1 MTLST
6 STVTLAPGS
15 SRTYTLAPGEA
26 VTVATEPNC
35 YVTVTETPDV
45 ISSAD
50 LDGQTNVRTS
60 ILQYK
65 GEWTYGPYALGG
77 TVAVAVSSTKSTS
90 SVSVTLGSSAS
101 AVVGAA
107 GGLIGPSATFAA
119 LPAAADNG
127 GNTYRVT
134 DIGKPGAGSLWMSDG
149 VLWNPLNGRAQC
161 MRSPI
166 PFILPASGSV
176 ANNGALTLGVA
187 LDRIYPRSYMY
198 FPTGALFSG
207 SAAGWYWTVMSSTTA
222 GVVYNNLYTS
232 GYPQIPTTAGF
243 TTTGPGAFTQT
254 AGVDLT
260 CLTFTLPGNALSRF
274 GGMQSRLCMTAG
286 GAGGTK
292 TGKVFFGASP
302 FHVTTIPSANNFANG
317 LGGFA
322 VDGNPTVLKVTH
334 AEQSTGHT
342 NGVTYAQL
350 ILTNDI
356 TIDKTIGVTIKTA
369 AAATDWV
376 VLQECEIEV
385 MGG

>member
-1 MTLST
+1 MSIRMLKFKVT
-6 STVTLAPGS
+6 SYGTFESGQV
-15 SRTYTLAPGEA
+15 
-26 VTVATEPNC
+26 VAGLPAHLE
-35 YVTVTETPDV
+35 YQLMESGD
-45 ISSAD
+45 
-50 LDGQTNVRTS
+50 
-60 ILQYK
+60 
-65 GEWTYGPYALGG
+65 
-77 TVAVAVSSTKSTS
+77 AVSAE
-90 SVSVTLGSSAS
+90 VADFAA
-101 AVVGAA
+101 AVVAAA
-107 GGLIGPSATFAA
+107 GGLIGPSAAFAA
-119 LPAAADNG
+119 LPDAADNA

-134 DIGKPGAGSLWMSDG
+134 DIGKPGAGALFISDG
-149 VLWNPLNGRAQC
+149 VNWVPLNGRVQC
-161 MRSPI
+161 MRTTI
-166 PFILPASGSV
+166 PFIHSGSWSV
-176 ANNGALTLGVA
+176 GNNGALTLPPGVA

-198 FPTGALFSG
+198 FPSGALFSG

-222 GVVYNNLYTS
+222 GVVYNNVYNG
-232 GYPQIPTTAGF
+232 GYPEIPTTAGF

-260 CLTFTLPGNALSRF
+260 CLSFTLPGNAVSKF

-342 NGVTYAQL
+342 NGVTYTQL
-350 ILTNDI
+350 IFTNDI
-356 TIDKTIGVTIKTA
+356 TIDKTIGVTLKIS

-376 VLQECEIEV
+376 VLQECEIELI
-385 MGG
+385 GG

>member
-1 MTLST
+1 MSIILEKNVRIAGSVVSASSTQLSY
-6 STVTLAPGS
+6 SAEL
-15 SRTYTLAPGEA
+15 E
-26 VTVATEPNC
+26 
-35 YVTVTETPDV
+35 
-45 ISSAD
+45 AD
-50 LDGQTNVRTS
+50 LVARGVAR
-60 ILQYK
+60 
-65 GEWTYGPYALGG
+65 YASPPAI
-77 TVAVAVSSTKSTS
+77 VDP
-90 SVSVTLGSSAS
+90 VTPSAEY
-101 AVVGAA
+101 AAAIVGAA
-107 GGLIGPSATFAA
+107 GGLIGPSSTFAS
-119 LPAAADNG
+119 LPAAADNA

-134 DIGKPGAGSLWMSDG
+134 DIGKPGFGSLWSSDG
-149 VLWNPLNGRAQC
+149 VQWNPLNGRAQC
-161 MRSPI
+161 MRSSI

-176 ANNGALTLGVA
+176 GNNGALTLGVA
-187 LDRIYPRSYMY
+187 LDRIYPRAYMY
-198 FPTGALFSG
+198 FPSGALFSG
-207 SAAGWYWTVMSSTTA
+207 SAAGWYWTVMSSTTV
-222 GVVYNNLYTS
+222 GVVYNNVYTS
-232 GYPQIPTTAGF
+232 GYPTIPTTAGF

-260 CLTFTLPGNALSRF
+260 CISFTLPGNAVSRF
-274 GGMQSRLCMTAG
+274 GGMQSRMCMTSG

-302 FHVTTIPSANNFANG
+302 FHVTTIPAANNFANG

-342 NGVTYAQL
+342 NGLTYAQL

-376 VLQECEIEV
+376 VLQECEIEL